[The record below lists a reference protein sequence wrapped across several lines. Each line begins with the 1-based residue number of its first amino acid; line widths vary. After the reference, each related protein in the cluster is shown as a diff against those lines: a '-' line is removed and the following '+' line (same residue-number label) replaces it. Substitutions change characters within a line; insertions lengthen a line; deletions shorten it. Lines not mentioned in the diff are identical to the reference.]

1 MVRQFVKLTFLAWTN
16 IARSEK
22 VTQHDLYAELPDVE
36 TSSSPSV
43 NGIIFA
49 PEFLR
54 YVDSPVC
61 IPSMADFSLTNAH
74 KEDIQ
79 LLSVISDDTQF
90 YPVLFQ
96 PQSLKVN
103 TSISIQLLFL
113 PYYVDSSEA
122 TLTIV
127 SSIGKHIYKIYGRS
141 VGNPYHLHP
150 LTGFRVPAGVPYEQS
165 VVMYNP
171 HNEVLHIREIFT
183 TEDFLSIKGASSGSH
198 ENSRDTFSRR
208 IQLPE
213 EQEKTK
219 FGTWEIP
226 PGEEKQL
233 VTISMLSTMP
243 GSYNGYVHI
252 KTDRENIVLPI
263 DMTVLEGGLFPTPE
277 IVDFGLIQ
285 SLQEIKTIPFYI
297 LNGGSKPLQIQ
308 NILPVNPDQ
317 NLQITIQN
325 WTLQPG
331 VDTLVCHLSYSSTKE
346 IHVKDKFLV
355 ITNNS
360 NPALATL
367 EVTYFVSVNEWASGS
382 DADIIFVLPVK
393 TKYSISRDFLLKKL
407 PDETHDAVENRRT
420 YDFYDDEIGAYPTT
434 YKVQKSLYTFNDYE
448 ATATILSI
456 KSIGCSDILSVRK
469 WPETLVVE
477 PKQSWGPIIIEAD
490 LARALATMKNDQPV
504 NCPLRFDSDQVSYE
518 LPVMF
523 IAGNLKYTRFATV
536 NVLPMFSFIS

>member
-1 MVRQFVKLTFLAWTN
+1 MARQFFGLTLLAWTN
-16 IARSEK
+16 IARSKE
-22 VTQHDLYAELPDVE
+22 VTEHDLYAEPLGME
-36 TSSSPSV
+36 TSSSSSV

-49 PEFLR
+49 PEVLR
-54 YVDSPVC
+54 YIDSPVC
-61 IPSMADFSLTNAH
+61 IPSMADFSLTNTH
-74 KEDIQ
+74 NEDIQ
-79 LLSVISDDTQF
+79 LLSVMSDDTQF

-96 PQSLKVN
+96 PQNLKVN
-103 TSISIQLLFL
+103 SSISIQLLFL

-171 HNEVLHIREIFT
+171 HNEILHIREIFT
-183 TEDFLSIKGASSGSH
+183 TEDFLSIKGASSGS
-198 ENSRDTFSRR
+198 NDIARDTFSKR

-233 VTISMLSTMP
+233 VTISMLSTTP
-243 GSYNGYVHI
+243 GSYSGYVHV

-285 SLQEIKTIPFYI
+285 NLRETKTVPFYI

-308 NILPVNPDQ
+308 DILPVNPDP
-317 NLQITIQN
+317 NLLITIQN
-325 WTLQPG
+325 RTLQPG

-346 IHVKDKFLV
+346 IHIKDKFLV

-382 DADIIFVLPVK
+382 DADIIFVLPVR
-393 TKYSISRDFLLKKL
+393 TKYSISRDALLKKL
-407 PDETHDAVENRRT
+407 PDEMHEAVENRRT
-420 YDFYDDEIGAYPTT
+420 YDFYDDEIGAYPVS
-434 YKVQKSLYTFNDYE
+434 YKVTKSMYTFNDYE
-448 ATATILSI
+448 AITTILSI
-456 KSIGCSDILSVRK
+456 KSIGCLDILSVKK
-469 WPETLVVE
+469 WPDTFVVE

-490 LARALATMKNDQPV
+490 VARALAIMKNDQPV

-523 IAGNLKYTRFATV
+523 VAGNLKYTKFATV
-536 NVLPMFSFIS
+536 NASFFKK